1 MSSFRRPG
9 SLRTFIVLATLGSV
23 GLAAAGVGLTLP
35 ARSQGAATAPP
46 LQAAV
51 PVTATPVVR
60 RDVPLTLTG
69 LGTVQASHT
78 VNVRTRV
85 DGTLQAVTFTEGQ
98 QVKAGDVLARLD
110 PRLTEAALAQAR
122 ATKARDE
129 AQLRSAQ
136 ADLSRSLALA
146 SKDFASKQ
154 QLDQQQATV
163 DQLKATIAA
172 DQAAID
178 SAATNLDYMT
188 ITAPTS
194 GRMGIR
200 QADAGNVVHPSDV
213 LPIGVLATLTP
224 VAVLFTLPEKNL
236 DAIQAAMRAGTVP
249 ITATDQSGT
258 VLGTGRVTV
267 IDNRI
272 DPTTATLRLKAEFPN
287 KDERLWPGA
296 FVHVTVTV
304 STLKNALTVP
314 DAAVQRGPD
323 GLYAWVVDGDG
334 IAQMR
339 PIETGAAEGDLTVVT
354 KGLSDG
360 DQVITA
366 GQYRLR
372 PHTHVTVSR
381 PDGSTAAPRKIAPGR
396 GVATETIGAV
406 SQDLSRN
413 SGAAQAPGVA
423 KAKDTP

>member
-9 SLRTFIVLATLGSV
+9 SSRTVIVLATLGSV
-23 GLAAAGVGLTLP
+23 AIGTAVAFLTLP
-35 ARSQGAATAPP
+35 ARSQSDVPTPP
-46 LQAAV
+46 AQAAV
-51 PVTATPVVR
+51 PVTATRVIR

-69 LGTVQASHT
+69 LGTVQASQT

-85 DGTLQAVTFTEGQ
+85 DGTLQDVTFREGQ
-98 QVKAGDVLARLD
+98 HVKAGDVLARLD
-110 PRLTEAALAQAR
+110 PRLAEAALAQAR
-122 ATKARDE
+122 ASKAKDA

-163 DQLKATIAA
+163 DQLKATIDA

-200 QADAGNVVHPSDV
+200 QADAGNVVHPSDI
-213 LPIGVLATLTP
+213 LPIGVLATLKP

-236 DAIQAAMRAGTVP
+236 FAMQAAMRAGPVP
-249 ITATDQSGT
+249 ITATDESGA

-287 KDERLWPGA
+287 DDERLWPGA
-296 FVHVTVTV
+296 FVHVTATV

-334 IAQMR
+334 MAQMR
-339 PIETGAAEGDLTVVT
+339 PIETGATEGDLTVVAS
-354 KGLSDG
+354 GLADG
-360 DQVITA
+360 DEVVTA

-372 PHTHVTVSR
+372 PRVHVAVSR
-381 PDGSTAAPRKIAPGR
+381 PGDTPVAPRKGTSGQR
-396 GVATETIGAV
+396 VVTETMGVV
-406 SQDLSRN
+406 SQDTSQGQ
-413 SGAAQAPGVA
+413 SSPQGQGVSQN
-423 KAKDTP
+423 KDTP